1 MRRPKPAL
9 PGQNPH
15 YVRAVTDMGESRE
28 LVAQDDIY
36 ASNGMKLLSRG
47 AHVNRRHFE
56 LLTQHRLKIPLDHSL
71 SLAAPVSPAQL
82 ALEAAQMLEHDAL
95 LAQIATRSG
104 DALAIKHALAQL
116 PLSAALCFRLSVMRS
131 QRERL
136 YVHSLRVALLAQAI
150 AQGLDL
156 APHECGNLLL
166 AALCHD
172 IGEMHTD
179 PAILAPAHRMSSA
192 ERRFVYV
199 HPVAGFVLL
208 QQLSPATCAASA
220 QAVLHHHE
228 RADGSG
234 YPYGLVGEQIHP
246 LARILAVA
254 EVAEGPLRR
263 HELERLDVLLKLN
276 NRRFDPAVVGALR
289 DLLRASAPRGQG
301 EAARRESL
309 AASLARLS
317 DVLQTWHSFAEQLRG
332 DFEGQEVGE
341 RSMGFL
347 FERMESLQSLVLQA
361 GCDPEDMAGVL
372 EKVEGDDGA
381 IRELASLAGEPSWLM
396 TDLANE
402 IERRSPGLAHVH
414 RPALAQWSAVL
425 NAA

>member
-1 MRRPKPAL
+1 
-9 PGQNPH
+9 
-15 YVRAVTDMGESRE
+15 VTDIGDSRE

-36 ASNGMKLLSRG
+36 ASNGMKLVARG
-47 AHVNRRHFE
+47 AHVNRHHFE

-82 ALEAAQMLEHDAL
+82 ALEAAQMLEHDPL
-95 LAQIATRSG
+95 LAQIAASSG
-104 DALAIKHALAQL
+104 DALAVKHALAQL
-116 PLSAALCFRLSVMRS
+116 PLSAALCFRLSVMRA

-136 YVHSLRVALLAQAI
+136 YSHSLRIALLAHAI
-150 AQGLDL
+150 ALRLAL

-172 IGEMHTD
+172 IGELHTD
-179 PAILAPAHRMSSA
+179 PAILAPGHRMSSQ

-199 HPVAGFVLL
+199 HPVTGFVLL
-208 QQLSPATCAASA
+208 QQLSSATCAASA

-234 YPYGLVGEQIHP
+234 YPYGLTGEQIHP
-246 LARILAVA
+246 LGRLLAVA
-254 EVAEGPLRR
+254 EVAEGLLRR

-276 NRRFDPAVVGALR
+276 HGRFDPAVVGALR
-289 DLLRASAPRGQG
+289 DLLRASPLRGSVK
-301 EAARRESL
+301 AARQECL

-317 DVLQTWHSFAEQLRG
+317 DVLQKWHEFARQLKRDSAEQESDML
-332 DFEGQEVGE
+332 
-341 RSMGFL
+341 SLGFL
-347 FERMESLQSLVLQA
+347 FERMDSLHSLVRQA
-361 GCDPEDMAGVL
+361 GCDPDDMATVL
-372 EKVEGDDGA
+372 EQVEEDDGA
-381 IRELASLAGEPSWLM
+381 IRELSSLAGELSWLM

-402 IERRSPGLAHVH
+402 IERRTPGLAHAH
-414 RPALAQWSAVL
+414 RPALERWSAVL